1 MIVVLA
7 IPIVPFVLFGARV
20 ESWLAAWRDDPS
32 EASIVAAG
40 VILLLA
46 TDVFLPIPSSLVSPL
61 AGSQLGTVGGT
72 AASWLGMSL
81 GAVIGFALARAL
93 GPPLVASLTRSADRE
108 RTSRLIERFGP
119 LLLVLG
125 RGVPVLAEATV
136 LLFGMHGLTW
146 RRFLPPVL
154 LANLGLA
161 LAYSA
166 LGELAERYH
175 SLPLALAVA
184 IALPVLMVAAFRV
197 WTKAPPSKALPSK
210 ALPSKALTNGQGES
224 SMDRSLAQRSIDRP
238 PAQHP
243 DQWSGL

>member
-20 ESWLAAWRDDPS
+20 ESWLAAWRDDPP

-46 TDVFLPIPSSLVSPL
+46 TDVFLPIPSSLVSTL
-61 AGSQLGTVGGT
+61 AGSKLGTVGGT

-93 GPPLVASLTRSADRE
+93 GPPLVAWLTRSADRE

-210 ALPSKALTNGQGES
+210 ALTSGQGES
-224 SMDRSLAQRSIDRP
+224 SMDRSLAQRSMDRP